1 MDAPQLAECLPV
13 MHKALTWVPKN
24 HINRMKRHP
33 SDPGARKL
41 EAGRSKVQD
50 HPQLPGLRENQ
61 FHTPPPKET
70 NPVASSR
77 SKGQAVGD
85 ERFWVRGV

>member
-1 MDAPQLAECLPV
+1 

-41 EAGRSKVQD
+41 EGGRSKVQD